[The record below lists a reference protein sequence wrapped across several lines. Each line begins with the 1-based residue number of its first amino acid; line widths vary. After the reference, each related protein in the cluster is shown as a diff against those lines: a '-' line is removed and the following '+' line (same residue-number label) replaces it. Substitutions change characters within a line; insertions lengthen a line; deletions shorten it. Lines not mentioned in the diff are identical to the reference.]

1 MRQLRSQA
9 RSKEDDMTKVKTSVF
24 LERLLAS
31 PRFKCMECGK
41 KFRTVKAAERASFN
55 GCPGCG
61 GLDVDVDVDA

>member
-1 MRQLRSQA
+1 
-9 RSKEDDMTKVKTSVF
+9 MTKVKTSVF